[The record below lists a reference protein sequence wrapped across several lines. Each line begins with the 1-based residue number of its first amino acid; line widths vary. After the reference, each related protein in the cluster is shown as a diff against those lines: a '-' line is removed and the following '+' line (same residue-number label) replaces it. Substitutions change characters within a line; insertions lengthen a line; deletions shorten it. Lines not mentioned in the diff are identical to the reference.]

1 MSSSA
6 TQTTANRHQIYRL
19 TIGILNSHSLHF
31 ITISFLFLPLIFS
44 ASSAVQFCPSSSSG
58 TDVTTMFDPF
68 NLRLIKAIISS
79 SQNLLHVKTLI
90 TILIVT
96 CCIIFSTVA
105 GIALITNSTNRII
118 HRQPITFSSS
128 VKSLSCSYLPLFHT
142 FMAGS
147 ITLIVL
153 FLVFTLLPLA
163 IIQAIKAFGLHLD
176 LLTFTVSIN
185 TISSYALAIT
195 ILFIVVIWGSAA
207 TITVLESKSGFE
219 ALRQSANQST
229 EFRHQ
234 SFSIVLVTGFVLIT
248 TLLNLTVLTANRM
261 LILYVGAIYLTSS
274 LMILVYVVANTVLY
288 LQCKII
294 ENGEEIAVMTEGEVS
309 GEHVRLTVTD
319 EDDEVVHHEL
329 AEEMN
334 GEYNMKIGADTKL
347 DVDFASRSHGY
358 AIDIDD
364 FGACGGQH
372 GGNEHGVRYNCIA
385 RKLSEEEITATTT
398 VKGEFSGKYV
408 RLVVN
413 DNDGDGKVIDELAD
427 FSIESDD
434 LPIIQ
439 NSHTSKGRVSD
450 RLGFDRL
457 G

>member
-6 TQTTANRHQIYRL
+6 TQTTANRHQLFRL

-44 ASSAVQFCPSSSSG
+44 ASAAVQFYHSSSG

-68 NLRLIKAIISS
+68 NLRLIKTVISS
-79 SQNLLHVKTLI
+79 SQTLLHVKTLI
-90 TILIVT
+90 TILGVT

-128 VKSLSCSYLPLFHT
+128 VKSLSSSYLPLFHT

-163 IIQAIKAFGLHLD
+163 IIQAIKAFGLHFD
-176 LLTFTVSIN
+176 LVVFTVFIN

-195 ILFIVVIWGSAA
+195 ILFLVVIWGSAA
-207 TITVLESKSGFE
+207 AITVLESKSGFE

-248 TLLNLTVLTANRM
+248 ALLNLTVLTANWT

-294 ENGEEIAVMTEGEVS
+294 ENGEKIAVMTEEEVS
-309 GEHVRLTVTD
+309 GEHVRLTVSD

-329 AEEMN
+329 AEEMKGGFSYMLYLSN
-334 GEYNMKIGADTKL
+334 IVWVILLCVQLYN
-347 DVDFASRSHGY
+347 
-358 AIDIDD
+358 
-364 FGACGGQH
+364 
-372 GGNEHGVRYNCIA
+372 
-385 RKLSEEEITATTT
+385 
-398 VKGEFSGKYV
+398 
-408 RLVVN
+408 
-413 DNDGDGKVIDELAD
+413 
-427 FSIESDD
+427 
-434 LPIIQ
+434 
-439 NSHTSKGRVSD
+439 TS
-450 RLGFDRL
+450 LIF
-457 G
+457 